1 MKTCTI
7 QGCER
12 KHQAKGYCGSH
23 YNQILKPNRHRKEAV
38 ACDWCGTTCYKEPS
52 RHNKYQHVY
61 CTLQCRDTHRTAL
74 SRLQAGPPLNFL
86 GYWFNCEHCGS
97 EFHTKAING
106 KYCSTPCSSRAHA
119 RARVKTQ
126 TEDEWLAFNR
136 KCMECGQAYRH
147 KRQNRLHC
155 SDRCRDIAADK
166 RGAVLHRGWIR
177 DGIRKAIYE
186 RDGYVCWICNKL
198 CDTSVD
204 PQTHNDAP
212 TLDHIIPRS
221 KGGTH
226 EESNLK
232 TAHRICNSLR
242 GDGGVEVLF

>member
-106 KYCSTPCSSRAHA
+106 KYCST
-119 RARVKTQ
+119 
-126 TEDEWLAFNR
+126 L
-136 KCMECGQAYRH
+136 
-147 KRQNRLHC
+147 L
-155 SDRCRDIAADK
+155 
-166 RGAVLHRGWIR
+166 
-177 DGIRKAIYE
+177 
-186 RDGYVCWICNKL
+186 
-198 CDTSVD
+198 
-204 PQTHNDAP
+204 
-212 TLDHIIPRS
+212 IPRPRQS
-221 KGGTH
+221 TS
-226 EESNLK
+226 EDPN
-232 TAHRICNSLR
+232 R
-242 GDGGVEVLF
+242 GRMVGLQQEMHGVRASIQAQEAKPAAL